1 MSGRA
6 GRAGGGEA
14 AVERGRC
21 GNLFD
26 AMPELEAINPD
37 GFPGGEHQ
45 REFQPRYE
53 ALRELNAQYVQALR
67 GGSSMSATVKAGLL
81 TGLITEAVKNAAYPI
96 LQGLF
101 GNKPQD
107 MGQPDMNSML
117 ECILNGLIEDL
128 DILRLIQMVA
138 KITITVYYGE
148 DWCRIGLAA
157 AFVGSTVYVSWNA
170 GISQVFSLGANGCMF
185 VLSALSGCYQFI
197 NEPEAFMREFMPLL
211 GVTIP
216 QIIGGFVKV
225 LNDNVDNHAVFA
237 TLIAQSNVALM
248 GRIYGAAGFQ
258 PYADLRAA
266 GADGLPA
273 DAAAADAA
281 AAAGGAGGAGG
292 AAAAGG
298 AGGAAAAAAAHLAAA
313 AAAAA
318 PGGPSDLC
326 ARMYAELIKGAA
338 VSKRYAIQYFL
349 KLIDGIRK
357 IRYVLPGQLNR
368 PEERVYH
375 RCCLFLTGSIQ
386 GLIDSLG
393 AQADLAGLDL
403 TEITTK
409 ILLDYLLPSKL
420 RGLVAMGD
428 EYNAKNE
435 VYLLA
440 HRIQNT
446 VIACIVALRNGRL
459 TRELFVSCFP
469 IFGSELRV
477 ENVAR
482 LVQSRPE
489 YVLSRY
495 NDLLGR
501 LLHQQQQ
508 QQQQQQD
515 EVGMEGDS
523 IDSKSAV
530 YSDSQPPDR
539 RDATLFEDFNKRV
552 HIMGDIFAT
561 PEEKADALRWFQEN
575 ESWIWRILTIPDR
588 YITQTVKRAL
598 KCEMAQHFGEIAS
611 TELRRCAA
619 YFEPAAPAGQNT
631 FNFPPIDRIWTDQV
645 KWVFKF
651 ISNKTEEGKTPTEII
666 TLLQTM
672 FGYPNL
678 ESFKDFFSLL
688 MLRCK
693 LSALLSPEHNT
704 FDFFIT
710 KEGAGA
716 EGGRV
721 MLNIDSTN
729 KSIGTTGKLESK
741 VMLHIDFLSDPVPVP
756 DTVTKVVRGASDV
769 LWSLLPM
776 GGASCQA
783 DGDGT
788 SAINPPAAEIEK
800 NGQRNKKLIQSMAAQ
815 DQIIHGAMVADAAA
829 AGGGGAAAAG
839 GGAAALA
846 PVDKVVADQISN
858 GVGSATDA
866 IDIVLVPQVLEEL
879 AQQQDVADAGAAAAA
894 DAAAAAAVAGGEM
907 NMGLDVPSRAKS
919 NQSTQPPTAEEK
931 ESVSKMIAA
940 AAVTGDVMDEQT
952 ALSKVRRQNRI
963 RQNVSNLKQPQGGKS
978 RKNTKRTRRNK
989 GRKSS
994 KAAKK
999 TQQRRSSRYR
1009 RSSRKGR
1016 K

>member
-1 MSGRA
+1 MSA
-6 GRAGGGEA
+6 AAGGGEA
-14 AVERGRC
+14 AARGRC

-37 GFPGGEHQ
+37 GFPKGEH
-45 REFQPRYE
+45 RDLFQPKYDALVALNRQYIE
-53 ALRELNAQYVQALR
+53 ALSGGPSMAAAAKAELLR
-67 GGSSMSATVKAGLL
+67 T
-81 TGLITEAVKNAAYPI
+81 ITEDVKNAACPI
-96 LQGLF
+96 LQELF
-101 GNKPQD
+101 DGRQVD
-107 MGQPDMNSML
+107 GVTDAERNSML
-117 ECILNGLIEDL
+117 KCILKGLMDDL
-128 DILRLIQMVA
+128 DIIRLIQMVA
-138 KITITVYYGE
+138 KITITVYYGQG
-148 DWCRIGLAA
+148 WCRIGLAA
-157 AFVGSTVYVSWNA
+157 AFVGSTVYLSWNT

-197 NEPEAFMREFMPLL
+197 NEPQVFMREFMPLL

-216 QIIGGFVKV
+216 LIGRFVKV
-225 LNDNVDNHAVFA
+225 LNDNVNNPAVFA

-248 GRIYGAAGFQ
+248 GRIYGEGEFQ

-266 GADGLPA
+266 AAEMPQPGAADLPA
-273 DAAAADAA
+273 DAAAAG
-281 AAAGGAGGAGG
+281 GGAAAGG
-292 AAAAGG
+292 AAAAD
-298 AGGAAAAAAAHLAAA
+298 AAADAAAAA

-326 ARMYAELIKGAA
+326 ARMYTELIKGAI
-338 VSKRYAIQYFL
+338 VSKRFAIQYFL

-357 IRYVLPGQLNR
+357 IRYVLPGQLNS
-368 PEERVYH
+368 PEDRVYH
-375 RCCLFLTGSIQ
+375 HCCLFLTGSIQ
-386 GLIDSLG
+386 GLIDSLD
-393 AQADLAGLDL
+393 AQADRAGLDL
-403 TEITTK
+403 TELTTK

-446 VIACIVALRNGRL
+446 VIACIAALDNPRL

-482 LVQSRPE
+482 LVQSSPE

-501 LLHQQQQ
+501 LVHHQQQ
-508 QQQQQQD
+508 D
-515 EVGMEGDS
+515 AGGMGGDS
-523 IDSKSAV
+523 DDSIGAV
-530 YSDSQPPDR
+530 PSDSQHPDR

-940 AAVTGDVMDEQT
+940 AAAVTGDVMDEQT

-963 RQNVSNLKQPQGGKS
+963 RQNVSSLKQPQGGKS

>member
-1 MSGRA
+1 MSG
-6 GRAGGGEA
+6 GGAAAA

-37 GFPGGEHQ
+37 GFPEREHQ
-45 REFQPRYE
+45 RQFQPKYDTLVALNERYSE
-53 ALRELNAQYVQALR
+53 ALRR
-67 GGSSMSATVKAGLL
+67 GPSMTATVKAGLL
-81 TGLITEAVKNAAYPI
+81 TGLITEDVKNAAYPI
-96 LQGLF
+96 LKGLF
-101 GNKPQD
+101 DGNKPQD

-148 DWCRIGLAA
+148 GWCRIGLAA
-157 AFVGSTVYVSWNA
+157 AFVGSSVYLSWNT

-197 NEPEAFMREFMPLL
+197 NEPVVFMREFMPLL
-211 GVTIP
+211 GDTIP
-216 QIIGGFVKV
+216 EFIGGFVDV
-225 LNDNVDNHAVFA
+225 LKENVNNPAVFA

-248 GRIYGAAGFQ
+248 GRIYGEGEFQ

-281 AAAGGAGGAGG
+281 AAA
-292 AAAAGG
+292 AAGSG
-298 AGGAAAAAAAHLAAA
+298 GGAAAAAGAAAAHLAPA

-326 ARMYAELIKGAA
+326 ARMYAELMKGVV
-338 VSKRYAIQYFL
+338 VSKRFAIQYFL

-368 PEERVYH
+368 PEDRVYH
-375 RCCLFLTGSIQ
+375 QCCLFLTGSIR
-386 GLIDSLG
+386 GLIASLD
-393 AQADLAGLDL
+393 AQADRAGLDL

-446 VIACIVALRNGRL
+446 VIACIYALRNGQL

-482 LVQSRPE
+482 LVQSSPE

-501 LLHQQQQ
+501 LLHQQQ
-508 QQQQQQD
+508 D
-515 EVGMEGDS
+515 EMGMGGDS
-523 IDSKSAV
+523 DDSIGAV
-530 YSDSQPPDR
+530 PSDSQPPDR

-561 PEEKADALRWFQEN
+561 PEEKADALRWFQAN
-575 ESWIWRILTIPDR
+575 EGWIGRILTIPDR

-598 KCEMAQHFGEIAS
+598 KCEMVQHFGEIAS

-619 YFEPAAPAGQNT
+619 YFEQAAPAGRNT
-631 FNFPPIDRIWTDQV
+631 FNFPPIDRIWTDRV
-645 KWVFKF
+645 KWVLTF
-651 ISNKTEEGKTPTEII
+651 ISSKTDEKKTGPEIME
-666 TLLQTM
+666 LLRVK
-672 FGYPNL
+672 FGYPDM

-693 LSALLSPEHNT
+693 LSALLNPAHNT
-704 FDFFIT
+704 FDFFIM
-710 KEGAGA
+710 EEAAGA

-721 MLNIDSTN
+721 MLNIGSTTQ
-729 KSIGTTGKLESK
+729 SISGTGKLEPK
-741 VMLHIDFLSDPVPVP
+741 VLLHIDFLSEPVKVP
-756 DTVTKVVRGASDV
+756 GTVTKVARGASEI

-783 DGDGT
+783 GGDGT

-800 NGQRNKKLIQSMAAQ
+800 IGHELGQSMAAQ
-815 DQIIHGAMVADAAA
+815 DQIIDDAMVADDAA
-829 AGGGGAAAAG
+829 AGGGG
-839 GGAAALA
+839 GAVLA
-846 PVDKVVADQISN
+846 PVDKDVADQISN

-866 IDIVLVPQVLEEL
+866 IDIVLVPQVLNEL
-879 AQQQDVADAGAAAAA
+879 AQQQDVAEAGAAAAA
-894 DAAAAAAVAGGEM
+894 PQQQQAAAADGAAADAVAAQQEF
-907 NMGLDVPSRAKS
+907 
-919 NQSTQPPTAEEK
+919 E
-931 ESVSKMIAA
+931 AA
-940 AAVTGDVMDEQT
+940 AQLQRGLE
-952 ALSKVRRQNRI
+952 RGNRD
-963 RQNVSNLKQPQGGKS
+963 GGGKSRSKS